1 MRILHHYFKSFKNH
15 QKSFAIIFVGGI
27 LSLIIGPYFLL
38 TRGACDCSSEICVL
52 VSSATTLCSLEENLH
67 FYLPNIVLWTCTKLM
82 FNSQRRQTWRRRS
95 WTGCWMSTSDW
106 ISLVLSQSNVCFKEL
121 KVYRLVWE
129 LFNENFHIAAKP
141 EASPFQIFIKIIN
154 ETEAL
159 L

>member
-52 VSSATTLCSLEENLH
+52 VSSATTLCSLQENLH

-82 FNSQRRQTWRRRS
+82 FNSLATSRRS
-95 WTGCWMSTSDW
+95 PKS
-106 ISLVLSQSNVCFKEL
+106 
-121 KVYRLVWE
+121 
-129 LFNENFHIAAKP
+129 
-141 EASPFQIFIKIIN
+141 IK
-154 ETEAL
+154 L
-159 L
+159 LIYVTVMAWSHQQVK